1 MTRDEIPADA
11 GNHPA
16 GEKAEFSSPHDPPH
30 HLAVIMDGNGRWA
43 NRQNRSRAEGH
54 ARGAEVLRDMTRW
67 VRERKISELTCY
79 ALSTENYLE
88 RPREEV
94 DFLLDLLAQYLRSER
109 DELNRLGIC
118 FRVIGRTSELPCEA
132 RELLEETVALTQNHQ
147 DLVLR
152 LAINYG
158 GRAELQD
165 AVARLQSAAAGT
177 ELEDCLYEPGM
188 PDVDLLIRSGG
199 EIRLSNF
206 LPWQT
211 SYAEL
216 HFSPVLWPDFTE
228 AELDLALEQYA
239 LRSRRFGRLPAWD
252 SEAE

>member
-1 MTRDEIPADA
+1 M
-11 GNHPA
+11 
-16 GEKAEFSSPHDPPH
+16 
-30 HLAVIMDGNGRWA
+30 
-43 NRQNRSRAEGH
+43 
-54 ARGAEVLRDMTRW
+54 
-67 VRERKISELTCY
+67 
-79 ALSTENYLE
+79 
-88 RPREEV
+88 
-94 DFLLDLLAQYLRSER
+94 
-109 DELNRLGIC
+109 
-118 FRVIGRTSELPCEA
+118 
-132 RELLEETVALTQNHQ
+132 
-147 DLVLR
+147 
-152 LAINYG
+152 AINYG